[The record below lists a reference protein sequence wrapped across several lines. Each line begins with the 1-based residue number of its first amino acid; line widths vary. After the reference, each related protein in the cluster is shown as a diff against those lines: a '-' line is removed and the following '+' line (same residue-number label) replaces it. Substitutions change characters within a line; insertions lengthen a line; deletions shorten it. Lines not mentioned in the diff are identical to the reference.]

1 MKRVEVMPHFSRGNV
16 TPWEATLSILSDFF
30 LKFEVRGSV
39 GVKSSVQES
48 NTEVLAR
55 SQTLIVDQ
63 ESRCFPLMSTV
74 LIFFFSVI

>member
-1 MKRVEVMPHFSRGNV
+1 M
-16 TPWEATLSILSDFF
+16 
-30 LKFEVRGSV
+30 

-74 LIFFFSVI
+74 LIFFLCYLDVLSSTQRRLERRAVASGIARQLLKCRPIV

>member
-1 MKRVEVMPHFSRGNV
+1 M
-16 TPWEATLSILSDFF
+16 
-30 LKFEVRGSV
+30 

-74 LIFFFSVI
+74 LIFFSLLSRRFVFDPTQVGKEGSCIRYSKTIVKMQTNCLSSDLQM